1 MHRFATGLA
10 LLGLVAALVLGQL
23 VRHVSDA
30 DRADGGT
37 HHGLMLEIR
46 DLDDPTRPLLFQG
59 PDEAPDLARAQ
70 ALGLLDGKRR
80 FVARWTGWLRVE
92 RAGLLK
98 ITSRSDDGSRVVL
111 DGSRLVRNDGSHEAR
126 ARSGQL
132 TVLPGWHALEI
143 EYDQQG
149 GDAVLELS
157 WDAPGAPAQPLG
169 PAPLV
174 ARPPGA
180 QDLWI
185 LDHITEPLAR
195 QRGWLERARLA
206 AWGMTVLAA
215 SVAFAAARRRRK
227 ALARV
232 VDAMAAVTLGTSTRR
247 RFAALAIAFTCALV
261 GWNESEAARGGFASA
276 YRTAP
281 EAGGGPWLDQPLD
294 RDASGDARAAAS
306 ERGLGPRLEQRW
318 QGWIFVD
325 EPGSHWFEASGDAPN
340 LVAIDGRLVVSHPG
354 TATQGRPSRGR
365 VILERGV
372 HAITLLAGLDAYQ
385 SHPASFRWARPDHAF
400 RPLRAL
406 DVFPARPSAAELAS
420 QLRLREARPV
430 IHRLALAL
438 VIVALVASAGAVRRR
453 TQTPFDG

>member
-1 MHRFATGLA
+1 MRRFATGLA
-10 LLGLVAALVLGQL
+10 LLGLVTAVGLGRLVH
-23 VRHVSDA
+23 HVADA
-30 DRADGGT
+30 ERADGGT

-46 DLDDPTRPLLFQG
+46 DLDDPARPLLFQG

-80 FVARWTGWLRVE
+80 FVARWTGWLRIE

-98 ITSRSDDGSRVVL
+98 ITSRSDDGSQVVL

-126 ARSGQL
+126 TRSGQL
-132 TVLPGWHALEI
+132 MVLPGWHALAI

-149 GDAVLELS
+149 GDAALELS
-157 WDAPGAPAQPLG
+157 WDAPGTPAQSLG
-169 PAPLV
+169 PASLV

-185 LDHITEPLAR
+185 LDHVTEPLLR
-195 QRGWLERARLA
+195 HREWLERASHA
-206 AWGMTVLAA
+206 AWGVAVVAA
-215 SVAFAAARRRRK
+215 ALAFAGARERRA

-232 VDAMAAVTLGTSTRR
+232 VDAVAAVALGTPTRR
-247 RFAALAIAFTCALV
+247 RFAALAVAFACALV
-261 GWNESEAARGGFASA
+261 GWNESEAARDGFASA

-281 EAGGGPWLDQPLD
+281 EAGGGPWLDLPRD
-294 RDASGDARAAAS
+294 RDASRDARES
-306 ERGLGPRLEQRW
+306 GRERGLGPRLEQRW
-318 QGWIFVD
+318 QGWIFVE

-365 VILERGV
+365 VILDRGL

-385 SHPASFRWARPDHAF
+385 SHPASFRWAEPNDAF
-400 RPLRAL
+400 HHFRAL
-406 DVFPARPSAAELAS
+406 DVFPVRPSAAELSS

-430 IHRLALAL
+430 VHRVALAL
-438 VIVALVASAGAVRRR
+438 VIVALVASVGTVSRRM
-453 TQTPFDG
+453 QTAPHG